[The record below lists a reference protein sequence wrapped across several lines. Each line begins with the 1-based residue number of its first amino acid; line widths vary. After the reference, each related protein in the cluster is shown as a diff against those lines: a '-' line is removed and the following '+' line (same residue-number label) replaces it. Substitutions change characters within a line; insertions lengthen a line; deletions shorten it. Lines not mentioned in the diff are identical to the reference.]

1 MAVICI
7 DQIVRRHLIH
17 WQVDRAIFAKII
29 LKDKNQNVFV
39 KFHIGKKNLHIIVQ
53 DINQAFALHRSLAN
67 IEAKTVKLN
76 TSQSLI
82 EPPHQRTFCRETI

>member
-17 WQVDRAIFAKII
+17 WQVDHAIFSKMI
-29 LKDKNQNVFV
+29 LKDKNQKVFAR
-39 KFHIGKKNLHIIVQ
+39 FHIDKKIHIIVQ
-53 DINQAFALHRSLAN
+53 GINQAFALHRSLAN